1 MATASRVKSAERV
14 LDVLDLLARRG
25 VPMATMDISEA
36 LSLPKSTTH
45 HLLNVMRERRFVS
58 YWPDQ
63 RAWTLGVSAFEVG
76 ASYMRSGPL
85 HRAGQRY
92 MLALTNATNET
103 SHLAVLQGTDVIYLD
118 KREPLTPGVRLVTEV
133 GSRLPAH
140 LTAVGR
146 AILSRL
152 DPEQL
157 IAVYDGYNWPSRTG
171 TGPASLDEL
180 RPVLETVR
188 QNGYAHEQGTT
199 TSGIDCIA
207 SPVMTRDGRAV
218 AALGVAY
225 MSTTKTAEQAHEIA
239 RAVVATAAEFS
250 SSFGARVDDITAEEA
265 LGIA

>member
-1 MATASRVKSAERV
+1 M
-14 LDVLDLLARRG
+14 DVLDLLARRG
-25 VPMATMDISEA
+25 VPMATMEIAET
-36 LSLPKSTTH
+36 LSMPKSTTH

-58 YWPDQ
+58 YWSDQ
-63 RAWTLGVSAFEVG
+63 RAWTLGVAAFEVG

-92 MLALTNATNET
+92 MLALTNAVNET

-152 DPEQL
+152 DAEQL
-157 IAVYDGYNWPSRTG
+157 SGLYDGYSWMSRTG
-171 TGPASLDEL
+171 EGPTSLSAL
-180 RPVLETVR
+180 REVLQSVR
-188 QNGYAHEQGTT
+188 DRGYAYEQGTT

-207 SPVMTRDGRAV
+207 SPVLTRDGRAV

-225 MSTTKTAEQAHEIA
+225 MSATKSAEQAAGIA
-239 RAVVATAAEFS
+239 KTVVATAADFS
-250 SSFGARVDDITAEEA
+250 ASFGARVDEAHVDEGA

>member
-1 MATASRVKSAERV
+1 MKSAERV
-14 LDVLDLLARRG
+14 MDVLDLLARRG
-25 VPMATMDISEA
+25 MPMATMEIAET

-92 MLALTNATNET
+92 MLALTTATNET

-118 KREPLTPGVRLVTEV
+118 KREPLTPGVRLVTEI

-152 DPEQL
+152 DAEQL
-157 IAVYDGYNWPSRTG
+157 SAMYDGYSWQSRTG
-171 TGPASLDEL
+171 QGPTSLADLREL
-180 RPVLETVR
+180 LTSVR
-188 QNGYAHEQGTT
+188 ENGYAYERGTT

-207 SPVMTRDGRAV
+207 SPVLTRDRRAV

-225 MSTTKTAEQAHEIA
+225 MSATKSADQAREMAKIVVETAGD
-239 RAVVATAAEFS
+239 FS
-250 SSFGARVDDITAEEA
+250 ASFGARVDDMPGDENT

>member
-1 MATASRVKSAERV
+1 MKSAERV
-14 LDVLDLLARRG
+14 MDVLDLLARRG
-25 VPMATMDISEA
+25 VPMATMEIAET

-92 MLALTNATNET
+92 MLALTNAVNET

-152 DPEQL
+152 DVEQL
-157 IAVYDGYNWPSRTG
+157 STLYDGYAWQSRTG
-171 TGPASLDEL
+171 EGPTSLSAL
-180 RPVLETVR
+180 REVLHEVR
-188 QNGYAHEQGTT
+188 AHGYAHEQGTT

-207 SPVMTRDGRAV
+207 SPVLTRDGRAV

-225 MSTTKTAEQAHEIA
+225 MSATKTAEQAAEITKT
-239 RAVVATAAEFS
+239 VVATAADFS
-250 SSFGARVDDITAEEA
+250 ESFGARVNEA
-265 LGIA
+265 PGDGGASGIA